1 MESLEHILQLL
12 IKVSSET
19 TMKTGYQLFSI
30 LQSQLIEKMRSGLNA
45 VSLVCM
51 MDTEV
56 ILVQNSSEINYT
68 TLSSNKIASQTILKK
83 QLYVDSRW
91 QKKSSWQ
98 CVKVGMRMVP
108 KLWLTEADLALLSF
122 WSLVKCVTVLTLE
135 TRGLLYQLMEDK
147 WLCP

>member
-30 LQSQLIEKMRSGLNA
+30 LQSQLIEKMRTGLNA

-56 ILVQNSSEINYT
+56 
-68 TLSSNKIASQTILKK
+68 SN
-83 QLYVDSRW
+83 
-91 QKKSSWQ
+91 
-98 CVKVGMRMVP
+98 VP
-108 KLWLTEADLALLSF
+108 NLLLLQIPEPFYFKLN
-122 WSLVKCVTVLTLE
+122 
-135 TRGLLYQLMEDK
+135 
-147 WLCP
+147 

>member
-91 QKKSSWQ
+91 QKKSS
-98 CVKVGMRMVP
+98 
-108 KLWLTEADLALLSF
+108 
-122 WSLVKCVTVLTLE
+122 
-135 TRGLLYQLMEDK
+135 
-147 WLCP
+147 